1 MRLAVNALGATCH
14 NKICMHLGKSTE
26 DDMSLRLSEQSQW
39 AYDLYQQAVRNTW
52 FPHEIPL
59 KDDLTDWNTMTEDE
73 KHSVSFLMGFL

>member
-1 MRLAVNALGATCH
+1 M
-14 NKICMHLGKSTE
+14 ILGKPTE
-26 DDMSLRLSEQSQW
+26 DDMSLRPIQYQW

-73 KHSVSFLMGFL
+73 KHSVSFIMFF